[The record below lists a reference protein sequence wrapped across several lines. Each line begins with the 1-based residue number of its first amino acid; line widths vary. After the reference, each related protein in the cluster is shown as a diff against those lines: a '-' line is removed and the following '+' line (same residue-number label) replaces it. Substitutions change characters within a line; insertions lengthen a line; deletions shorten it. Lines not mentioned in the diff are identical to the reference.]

1 MKNIRIGC
9 GAGFQADRIKPA
21 VELAQNGDIQY
32 LVFECLAERT
42 IGLAQKERVQNLKGG
57 YDIFLEDRM
66 TAVLPICKKNG
77 IKIITNMG
85 AANPL
90 GGMEKIVETAR
101 NLNLSGLKVAAVTG
115 DDIFQEVLNGDY
127 KVSETG
133 KSVQTLNQPVSANA
147 YIGSGGLVRALRE
160 GADIVIAGRVADA
173 ALFLAPMIYEFDW
186 SFEDYDILSKGTMI
200 GHLLECCGQVTGGYF
215 ADPGYKDVPDLAR
228 LGYPLAEVYEDGTAI
243 ITKTPGSG
251 GLVSIDTCKEQ
262 LLYEIQDPTSY
273 ITPDVVADF
282 SGAVLTEVGKDRV
295 KVQGAKGKKRPE
307 LLKVSVVYHDSF
319 IGEGELSYAGSG
331 AVERGK
337 LALEVVRER
346 LKLSGVPLMETRFDL
361 IGVNALHAKLACAQE
376 NAYEVRIRV
385 AGRADNRKDAFCIC
399 REIAGLGLGGPAGGG
414 GGSGSVTEVFGVV
427 STLIP
432 RDRVNLS
439 VEYEVI

>member
-42 IGLAQKERVQNLKGG
+42 IGLAQKERSRNPSGG
-57 YDIFLEDRM
+57 YDILLEERM
-66 TAVLPICKKNG
+66 KAVLPTCKKNG

-85 AANPL
+85 AANPI
-90 GGMEKIVETAR
+90 GGMKKIAETAR
-101 NLNLSGLKVAAVTG
+101 ELDLSGLKIAAVTG
-115 DDIFQEVLNGDY
+115 DDVFQEVIKGDY
-127 KVSETG
+127 IVSETG
-133 KSVQTLNQPVSANA
+133 LPVQALNQPVSANA
-147 YIGSGGLVRALRE
+147 YIGAGGLVEALKE

-173 ALFLAPMIYEFDW
+173 ALFLAPLIYEFSW
-186 SFEDYDILSKGTMI
+186 SFDDYDILSKGTMI

-228 LGYPLAEVYEDGTAI
+228 LGYPLAEVCEDGTAI
-243 ITKTPGSG
+243 ITKTSGSG

-282 SGAVLTEVGKDRV
+282 SGAVLTEIGKDRV

-319 IGEGELSYAGSG
+319 VGEGELSYAGSG

-337 LALEVVRER
+337 LALEVVQER
-346 LKLSGVPLMETRFDL
+346 LKLSGVPLTETRFDL
-361 IGVNALHAKLACAQE
+361 IGVNALHAKLSCVHE
-376 NAYEVRIRV
+376 NAYEVRIRAV
-385 AGRADNRKDAFCIC
+385 GRADNRKDAFSVCA
-399 REIAGLGLGGPAGGG
+399 EIAGLGLGGPAGGG
-414 GGSGSVTEVFGVV
+414 GGTGGVTEVFGVV
-427 STLIP
+427 STFIP

-439 VEYEVI
+439 IQYEVI